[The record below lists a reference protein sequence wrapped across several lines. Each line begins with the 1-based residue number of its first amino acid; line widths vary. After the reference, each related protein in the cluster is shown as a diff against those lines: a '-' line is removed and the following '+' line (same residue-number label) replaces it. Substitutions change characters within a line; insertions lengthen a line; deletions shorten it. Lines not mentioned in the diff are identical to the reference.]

1 MGARPSKRS
10 ASARPR
16 ARTSEAELPA
26 AKRIATLLAE
36 NARLTGAVEALER
49 EAKRYYER
57 YVEAQVKGASVA
69 TLYVASSRLRA
80 SIDRAEVVAAI
91 EEIVVG
97 LVGSEEM
104 VLYEMTDDGATLVP
118 TSWLGVEPTA
128 APPLRMGE
136 GTIGRAASTGE
147 TWIASDATT
156 PSTVVD
162 LSACVPLRIGHAT
175 VGAIAIFRMLEH
187 KRALEPVDRELFALL
202 STQAAMA
209 LLCSKLAAKA
219 SRSAD
224 SSPDATRAR
233 T

>member
-1 MGARPSKRS
+1 MAARPSKRS
-10 ASARPR
+10 ASARPK
-16 ARTSEAELPA
+16 ARTSDAEPPA
-26 AKRIATLLAE
+26 AKRIAALLAE
-36 NARLTGAVEALER
+36 NARLAAAVEALER

-104 VLYEMTDDGATLVP
+104 VLYETTDDGSTLVP
-118 TSWLGVEPTA
+118 TSWLGIEPTDTPA
-128 APPLRMGE
+128 LRMGE
-136 GTIGRAASTGE
+136 GTIGGAASTGE
-147 TWIASDATT
+147 TWIAIDSTT
-156 PSTVVD
+156 PSTVAD
-162 LSACVPLRIGHAT
+162 LSACVPLRIGHAA
-175 VGAIAIFRMLEH
+175 VGAVAIFRMLEH
-187 KRALEPVDRELFALL
+187 KRSLEPVDRELFALL

-209 LLCSKLAAKA
+209 LLCAKLAARA
-219 SRSAD
+219 SRSTD

>member
-1 MGARPSKRS
+1 MAARSSKRT
-10 ASARPR
+10 ASTKS
-16 ARTSEAELPA
+16 RTSVADAPA

-36 NARLTGAVEALER
+36 NARLSGAVEALER

-80 SIDRAEVVAAI
+80 SIVRAEVVAAI

-97 LVGSEEM
+97 LIGSEEM
-104 VLYEMTDDGATLVP
+104 VLYETADDDATLVA
-118 TSWLGVEPTA
+118 TAWLGVEATDT
-128 APPLRMGE
+128 PPVRIGE

-147 TWIASDATT
+147 TWVAFDSAAS
-156 PSTVVD
+156 STVRD
-162 LSACVPLRIGHAT
+162 LSACIPLRIGQTT
-175 VGAIAIFRMLEH
+175 VGAVAIFRMLEH
-187 KRALEPVDRELFALL
+187 KRSLEPVDRELFALL

-209 LLCSKLAAKA
+209 LLCSKLATKA
-219 SRSAD
+219 SRSDDAPAD
-224 SSPDATRAR
+224 TLR

>member
-1 MGARPSKRS
+1 MAARSSKRT
-10 ASARPR
+10 ASARPK
-16 ARTSEAELPA
+16 ARSADADAPA

-36 NARLTGAVEALER
+36 NARLSEAVEALER

-80 SIDRAEVVAAI
+80 SIVRAEVVAAI

-97 LVGSEEM
+97 LIGSEEM
-104 VLYEMTDDGATLVP
+104 ILYETADDGATLVP
-118 TSWLGVEPTA
+118 TSWLGVEATDT
-128 APPLRMGE
+128 PPLRIGE
-136 GTIGRAASTGE
+136 GTIGRAAATGE
-147 TWIASDATT
+147 TWIA
-156 PSTVVD
+156 VD
-162 LSACVPLRIGHAT
+162 SSPASSVPGLSACVPLRIGHST
-175 VGAIAIFRMLEH
+175 VGAVAIFRMLEH
-187 KRALEPVDRELFALL
+187 KRSLEPVDRELFALL

-209 LLCSKLAAKA
+209 LLCSKLAARA

-224 SSPDATRAR
+224 SSPDITRAR

>member
-1 MGARPSKRS
+1 MAARSSKRT
-10 ASARPR
+10 ASARTKTR
-16 ARTSEAELPA
+16 SATSDGPA
-26 AKRIATLLAE
+26 AQRIAELLAE
-36 NARLTGAVEALER
+36 NARLTAAVDALER

-80 SIDRAEVVAAI
+80 SIVRAEVVAAI

-97 LVGSEEM
+97 LIGSEEM
-104 VLYEMTDDGATLVP
+104 VLYETADDGVTLVP
-118 TSWLGVEPTA
+118 TSWLGVDPTDT
-128 APPLRMGE
+128 PPVRIGE
-136 GTIGRAASTGE
+136 GTLGRAAATGE
-147 TWIASDATT
+147 TWLAIDSDGSPTT
-156 PSTVVD
+156 PA
-162 LSACVPLRIGHAT
+162 LSACIPLRIGLTT
-175 VGAIAIFRMLEH
+175 VGAVAIFRMLEH
-187 KRALEPVDRELFALL
+187 KRSLEPVDRELFALL

-209 LLCSKLAAKA
+209 LLCSKLAART

>member
-1 MGARPSKRS
+1 MAVRSPKRTASTRPK
-10 ASARPR
+10 AGGVP
-16 ARTSEAELPA
+16 SEPPA
-26 AKRIATLLAE
+26 AQRIATLLAE
-36 NARLTGAVEALER
+36 NARLTEAVDALER

-80 SIDRAEVVAAI
+80 SIDRTEVISAI

-97 LVGSEEM
+97 LVGSEE
-104 VLYEMTDDGATLVP
+104 VVIYETTDDGATLVP
-118 TSWLGVEPTA
+118 MSWLGVDPTQT
-128 APPLRMGE
+128 PSEHVGE
-136 GTIGRAASTGE
+136 GTIGAAAATGV
-147 TWIASDATT
+147 TWVALDSEA
-156 PSTVVD
+156 PPTVAD
-162 LSACVPLRIGHAT
+162 LTACVPLRIGHTT

-187 KRALEPVDRELFALL
+187 KRALEPVDRELFTLL

-209 LLCSKLAAKA
+209 LLCSKLAARA

-224 SSPDATRAR
+224 SSPDATRVR